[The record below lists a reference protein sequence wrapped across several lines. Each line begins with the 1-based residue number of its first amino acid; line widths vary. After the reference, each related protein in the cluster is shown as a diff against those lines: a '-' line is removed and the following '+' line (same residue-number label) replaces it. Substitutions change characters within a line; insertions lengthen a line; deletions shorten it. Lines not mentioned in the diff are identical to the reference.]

1 MSSEISSLSQ
11 LSFLRKEN
19 YDLRVE
25 LDQLLCEMNNIR
37 EKYNKLCT
45 YSKTLE
51 GFIDNINHK
60 IFKLKGLES
69 PLLKIVDEDPALTK
83 LGYKFEEEW
92 TRKHPKP
99 ILESVKEEDEE
110 TNFDSE
116 YENPF
121 RNKIDHFEDIGM
133 NEDDDFDSLKY
144 YFSDEQL
151 EEINLII
158 GPHLEKMKENPFFM
172 DSSVS
177 YDARKDVGKKPV
189 HNHIVWCIT

>member
-1 MSSEISSLSQ
+1 MSSEISPLNQ
-11 LSFLRKEN
+11 LFFLKKEN
-19 YDLRVE
+19 YDLKVE
-25 LDQLLCEMNNIR
+25 LDQLLCEMNNIK
-37 EKYNKLCT
+37 EKYNNICT

-51 GFIDNINHK
+51 DFIDNINHK

-83 LGYKFEEEW
+83 RGCKFEEEW
-92 TRKHPKP
+92 FRKHPKS

-110 TNFDSE
+110 SKIDSE

-158 GPHLEKMKENPFFM
+158 GPHLEEMKEGPIYT